1 MEVRGH
7 TSNMF
12 WRGSRWE
19 LGDWVLNI
27 RQRVRKKQDSLVL
40 VTGCWES
47 RSAIRKCC
55 NRII

>member
-1 MEVRGH
+1 MEARGR
-7 TSNMF
+7 TSSMF

-19 LGDWVLNI
+19 LGDWVWKM

-40 VTGCWES
+40 VIGCWES
-47 RSAIRKCC
+47 RSAIRKCY